1 MVLRFEGVRRPVGA
15 GRWLSCGCCG
25 CCCWSEVESRDRD
38 GGRWVEVMANERVAE
53 RSMDDIKISFK
64 KKLSREGGKG
74 QAFGS
79 MGGKSYSA

>member
-15 GRWLSCGCCG
+15 GRWLSCGCC

-64 KKLSREGGKG
+64 KKLSRDEGRVRL
-74 QAFGS
+74 S
-79 MGGKSYSA
+79 GGKSYRLR

>member
-15 GRWLSCGCCG
+15 GRWLSGGCCCC

-53 RSMDDIKISFK
+53 RSMDDINISFK
-64 KKLSREGGKG
+64 KN
-74 QAFGS
+74 
-79 MGGKSYSA
+79 